1 MTVFLERVKDK
12 LPIRAVEWL
21 LSIMILTIGV
31 VMLVSSDMFNKTGM
45 EGFTKI
51 MPAFCW
57 SILAIVIGGS
67 RVVALV
73 INGHRPRLSSPL
85 RAAGALL
92 GVAMFAAFSTAM
104 LLESVTLGTT
114 VFTVLMFG
122 DFYSSIRA
130 GRDALDSLLE
140 AG

>member
-21 LSIMILTIGV
+21 LSMMILIIGV
-31 VMLVSSDMFNKTGM
+31 VMLTGSDMFNRSGM

-57 SILAIVIGGS
+57 SILAIAIGGS
-67 RVVALV
+67 RVAALL
-73 INGHRPRLSSPL
+73 INGHNPRVSSPL
-85 RAAGALL
+85 RAVGALL

-104 LLESVTLGTT
+104 LMESVTLGTT

-130 GRDALDSLLE
+130 GRDAIDSMIE
-140 AG
+140 CR